1 MRIIDGS
8 THHHR
13 HVPGNTPQAC
23 NKFKQTCSRSVCG
36 QLVVCVTAGDM
47 NLSRDEVLE
56 TMQDASGFP
65 DSVRVV
71 GNTRDFLIG
80 MLSAQQLAAAADGPR
95 QHACW
100 RRGNG
105 SGRCN
110 ATGLAATQDQPQE
123 AASSSSDSSV
133 QECERIRGLAEA
145 GARELALLL
154 MERIRHEKPERRGGG
169 GGSSG
174 TCGRGSRGGN
184 RGGFTAY
191 YMSMKDIAVNF
202 AGIFGVGGRAG
213 AHIICFQGTWR

>member
-1 MRIIDGS
+1 MHIIDGS

-23 NKFKQTCSRSVCG
+23 NKFKQTCIRRVCG

-56 TMQDASGFP
+56 MMQDASGFP

-80 MLSAQQLAAAADGPR
+80 MLSAQQLAAALPTAHVGVG
-95 QHACW
+95 A
-100 RRGNG
+100 NG

-110 ATGLAATQDQPQE
+110 ATGLAATQDQPPE

-133 QECERIRGLAEA
+133 QECERIRGLVEA

-154 MERIRHEKPERRGGG
+154 MERIRQEKPERRGGG

-184 RGGFTAY
+184 RGGFTVY
-191 YMSMKDIAVNF
+191 YMFMKDIAVGI
-202 AGIFGVGGRAG
+202 AGIFGVFGGRAG
-213 AHIICFQGTWR
+213 AHIISFQGTWP

>member
-1 MRIIDGS
+1 MHIIDGS

-56 TMQDASGFP
+56 MMQDASGFP

-80 MLSAQQLAAAADGPR
+80 MLSAQQLAAALPTA
-95 QHACW
+95 HANMHV
-100 RRGNG
+100 GVG
-105 SGRCN
+105 
-110 ATGLAATQDQPQE
+110 AMAVVDAVPQAFAATQGQPQE

-154 MERIRHEKPERRGGG
+154 MERIRQEKPERRGGG

-174 TCGRGSRGGN
+174 TCGRGSLGGN
-184 RGGFTAY
+184 RGGLRCT
-191 YMSMKDIAVNF
+191 
-202 AGIFGVGGRAG
+202 
-213 AHIICFQGTWR
+213 ICS